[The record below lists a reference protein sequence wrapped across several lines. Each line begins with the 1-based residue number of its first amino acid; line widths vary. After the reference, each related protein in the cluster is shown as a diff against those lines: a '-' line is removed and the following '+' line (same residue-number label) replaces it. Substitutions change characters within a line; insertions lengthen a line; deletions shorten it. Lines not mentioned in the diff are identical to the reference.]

1 MGREQ
6 ASEGVSMNRQ
16 AQKQHILAL
25 IEEVRQ
31 LEERMQ
37 PTDTG
42 HIATAIN
49 VLMGRI
55 DELLT
60 KLVEEK

>member
-1 MGREQ
+1 
-6 ASEGVSMNRQ
+6 MNRQ

-31 LEERMQ
+31 PEERMQ

>member
-1 MGREQ
+1 M
-6 ASEGVSMNRQ
+6 SRQ
-16 AQKQHILAL
+16 TQKQHILAL

-31 LEERMQ
+31 LEARMQ

-49 VLMGRI
+49 VLIEYNMGRI
-55 DELLT
+55 EELLT

>member
-1 MGREQ
+1 M
-6 ASEGVSMNRQ
+6 SRQ
-16 AQKQHILAL
+16 TQKQHILAL

-31 LEERMQ
+31 LEARMQ
-37 PTDTG
+37 HQQPYLLIHTPTDTG

-49 VLMGRI
+49 VLMDRI
-55 DELLT
+55 EELLT

>member
-1 MGREQ
+1 
-6 ASEGVSMNRQ
+6 
-16 AQKQHILAL
+16 
-25 IEEVRQ
+25 VRQ

>member
-1 MGREQ
+1 
-6 ASEGVSMNRQ
+6 MNRQ
-16 AQKQHILAL
+16 TQKQHILAL

-31 LEERMQ
+31 LEARMQ

-42 HIATAIN
+42 HIATTIN

-55 DELLT
+55 EELLT

>member
-1 MGREQ
+1 
-6 ASEGVSMNRQ
+6 MNRQ
-16 AQKQHILAL
+16 AYKEHILAL

-31 LEERMQ
+31 LEARMQ

-55 DELLT
+55 EELLT
-60 KLVEEK
+60 KLVKEK

>member
-1 MGREQ
+1 
-6 ASEGVSMNRQ
+6 MNRP
-16 AQKQHILAL
+16 AHKQHILAL

-31 LEERMQ
+31 LEARMQ

-42 HIATAIN
+42 HIAPTIN

-55 DELLT
+55 EELLT

>member
-1 MGREQ
+1 MDERRMT
-6 ASEGVSMNRQ
+6 MNRQ
-16 AQKQHILAL
+16 AHKQHILAL

-31 LEERMQ
+31 LESRMQ

-42 HIATAIN
+42 HIATTIN

-55 DELLT
+55 EELLT

>member
-1 MGREQ
+1 MD
-6 ASEGVSMNRQ
+6 RQ
-16 AQKQHILAL
+16 AYKEHILAL

-31 LEERMQ
+31 LEARMQ

-55 DELLT
+55 EELLT

>member
-1 MGREQ
+1 MDERRITID
-6 ASEGVSMNRQ
+6 RQ
-16 AQKQHILAL
+16 TYKQHILAL
-25 IEEVRQ
+25 FEEVRQ
-31 LEERMQ
+31 LEARMQ

-42 HIATAIN
+42 HIATTIN

-55 DELLT
+55 EELLT

>member
-1 MGREQ
+1 M
-6 ASEGVSMNRQ
+6 SRQ
-16 AQKQHILAL
+16 TQKQHILAL

-31 LEERMQ
+31 LEARMQ

-49 VLMGRI
+49 VLMNRI
-55 DELLT
+55 EELLT
-60 KLVEEK
+60 ELVEGNS

>member
-1 MGREQ
+1 
-6 ASEGVSMNRQ
+6 MNRQ

-31 LEERMQ
+31 LEARMQ

-55 DELLT
+55 EELLT
-60 KLVEEK
+60 KLVKEK